1 MSACFNR
8 VILVGSLV
16 RDPEYRRA
24 VSNGMA
30 VSDFRMAVDDPY
42 KGRNAARDGR
52 SNSLYIDVVTWDT
65 LAESVHEHLRQK
77 ARVLVEGRL
86 QQQEWTTRD
95 GQRRSQIRVVAST
108 VQFLDPVGPS
118 AAGAAGAPGATPD
131 DAPVP
136 APAADGPDTFS
147 LK

>member
-1 MSACFNR
+1 MSASFNR
-8 VILVGSLV
+8 IILVGSLV

-24 VSNGMA
+24 ASNGMA

-42 KGRNAARDGR
+42 KGRAQQREGR
-52 SNSLYIDVVTWDT
+52 SNTLFIDVVTWDQ
-65 LAESVHEHLRQK
+65 LAESVHGHLHQGS
-77 ARVLVEGRL
+77 RVLVEGRL

-108 VQFLDPVGPS
+108 VQFLDPVGPPR
-118 AAGAAGAPGATPD
+118 A
-131 DAPVP
+131 DAPFGDSP
-136 APAADGPDTFS
+136 APDAQAPAPDGDTFS